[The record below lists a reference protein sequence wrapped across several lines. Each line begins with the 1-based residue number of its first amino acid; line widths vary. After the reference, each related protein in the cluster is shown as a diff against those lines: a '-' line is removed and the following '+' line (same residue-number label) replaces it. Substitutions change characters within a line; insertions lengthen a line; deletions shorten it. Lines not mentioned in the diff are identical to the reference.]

1 MFDVRPQPSQTSCAD
16 TRSRF
21 VFQPS
26 VASNVAELAVLR
38 VKGARGV
45 RARLYWERR
54 AGECGSEVEPGA
66 NGARSR
72 GQVETPGRQLGPS
85 TIASWTTTLP
95 VGGGGGGGGGE

>member
-66 NGARSR
+66 PPENAHGIFGSDMLE
-72 GQVETPGRQLGPS
+72 VCFFPTPALVCFS
-85 TIASWTTTLP
+85 FIATCP
-95 VGGGGGGGGGE
+95 QDP